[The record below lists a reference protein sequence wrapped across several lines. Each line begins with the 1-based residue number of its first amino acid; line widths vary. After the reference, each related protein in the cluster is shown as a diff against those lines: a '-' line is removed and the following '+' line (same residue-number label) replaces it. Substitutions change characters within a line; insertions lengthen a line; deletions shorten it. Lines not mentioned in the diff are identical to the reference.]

1 MLTRILSTSSY
12 CKIHISQSVF
22 CLFSLLWTHCLRT
35 LSKPFTHFFYLHH
48 WSSSEWSWA
57 APTFRRRT
65 TSCIHLQIQVS
76 FHAVIFLLLPFSL
89 RIKSFVSIGCRLQFK
104 RHRQRYMRVHA
115 TYMYE
120 HWTRFQCKDYV
131 YAVTGPLRISVFGHS
146 SVHWFL
152 HPFIH
157 PLSDRPILPSDH
169 NYVFAASVAC
179 PRFLHQSLHPS
190 CRPFVH
196 TSIYLLSFHLSID
209 FSIRPFIHS
218 AFRPTA
224 HSSIWSA
231 VHMYPPVHPSA
242 SFIFPHFQP
251 SDNLYIFTHESVL
264 SILGP
269 SQWALPAH
277 VVGLLYFCLFPSV
290 ANKTQPFTM

>member
-35 LSKPFTHFFYLHH
+35 LSKSFTHFFICTTGLHLCGRERLRPLEGGQH
-48 WSSSEWSWA
+48 H
-57 APTFRRRT
+57 
-65 TSCIHLQIQVS
+65 IHLQIQVS

-104 RHRQRYMRVHA
+104 RHLQRYMRVHS

-190 CRPFVH
+190 SRPFVH

-251 SDNLYIFTHESVL
+251 SVHLYIFTHESVL

-290 ANKTQPFTM
+290 ADKTQPFTM